1 MKLRMR
7 KRGPTN
13 AAPMFPAARTLTA
26 HAVAAFMIAGCIVL
40 SAVAL
45 PAHAADGQQNTA
57 VRSGRTWFI
66 DETGFHASAHAN
78 MSCAD
83 CHAEQADHEHP
94 RADKLNKSA
103 STAFDR
109 ETCMQCHGEVEDNLA
124 KGMHGGKPVMKTQ
137 DYNNC
142 VTCHNPHYVLAPE
155 ARAKGLRPVGDMSQ
169 SCGACH
175 KAQTGLP
182 KPAPDVAACLS
193 CHGLKTGKGMLP
205 DVVMPAGAGVS
216 ATRPQGGS
224 PAAPVAFNRGK
235 ESQGPAMCLSC
246 HGPESGSAAPAAAM
260 PRISA
265 EGMKSMTHGDMNC
278 LTCHKDAARYP
289 HNRQERVNC
298 LTCHTRHDEKKI
310 HDAHSN
316 VSCGACHLSGVTP
329 VLKDGKVDYVINSG
343 PLNVHSMTLASGTA
357 SCLRCHSDSPA
368 AAGAATGATAM
379 KVSGLG
385 GTTSGFAG
393 NGKVGAANA
402 ILPPKSVLCMGC
414 HAATFSVQD
423 TPGQIG
429 LGVFVLVFAGL
440 GLFWFSSANLGKG
453 APQKATTED
462 ATTGQSHCCPTAHP
476 HVNAENR
483 WVALCCDVFVQR
495 RLYRESPMR
504 WAVHALV
511 FFPFLFRFVW
521 GLLGLTGSLLS
532 PAQEWPWLLLD
543 KNWGAGAFLF
553 DLSGLA
559 LLLGLLMAAV
569 LWRREKNTVANAPR
583 HDWLALYLLLGIT
596 LTGFM
601 LEGMRIAL
609 TGMPEGSGYAF
620 AGHALALAFAP
631 LGQATLARIYGW
643 GWYVHAV
650 LTALTV
656 AYIPFSQLRHMFTA
670 PLFLLVQTIRGRHQ
684 A

>member
-1 MKLRMR
+1 
-7 KRGPTN
+7 
-13 AAPMFPAARTLTA
+13 
-26 HAVAAFMIAGCIVL
+26 
-40 SAVAL
+40 
-45 PAHAADGQQNTA
+45 
-57 VRSGRTWFI
+57 
-66 DETGFHASAHAN
+66 
-78 MSCAD
+78 
-83 CHAEQADHEHP
+83 
-94 RADKLNKSA
+94 
-103 STAFDR
+103 
-109 ETCMQCHGEVEDNLA
+109 
-124 KGMHGGKPVMKTQ
+124 MHGGKPVMKTQ

-235 ESQGPAMCLSC
+235 ESQGPVMCLSC

-476 HVNAENR
+476 HANAENR

-569 LWRREKNTVANAPR
+569 LWRREKNTVANAPH

>member
-235 ESQGPAMCLSC
+235 ESQGPVMCLSC

-483 WVALCCDVFVQR
+483 WVALCCDVFMQR

>member
-13 AAPMFPAARTLTA
+13 AAPMFPAARTLAA

-124 KGMHGGKPVMKTQ
+124 KGMHGGKPVIKTQ

-205 DVVMPAGAGVS
+205 DVVMPAGTGVS

-224 PAAPVAFNRGK
+224 PAAPVAFNKGK
-235 ESQGPAMCLSC
+235 ESQGPVMCLSC

-329 VLKDGKVDYVINSG
+329 VLKEGKVDYVINSG

-368 AAGAATGATAM
+368 AAGAAIGATAM

-453 APQKATTED
+453 APQKAMTED

-476 HVNAENR
+476 HANAENR

-511 FFPFLFRFVW
+511 FFPFLSRFVW

>member
-182 KPAPDVAACLS
+182 KPSPDVAACLS

-224 PAAPVAFNRGK
+224 PAAPVAFNKGK
-235 ESQGPAMCLSC
+235 ESQGPVMCLSC

-476 HVNAENR
+476 HANAENR

>member
-7 KRGPTN
+7 KCGTTS

-26 HAVAAFMIAGCIVL
+26 HAVAACMIAACFVL
-40 SAVAL
+40 LAAVL
-45 PAHAADGQQNTA
+45 PAHAAASQQNSA
-57 VRSGRTWFI
+57 PRPDRTWFI

-83 CHAEQADHEHP
+83 CHAEQADHQHP
-94 RADKLNKSA
+94 RADKLNKPA

-109 ETCMQCHGEVEDNLA
+109 ETCLQCHGDVEDNLA
-124 KGMHGGKPVMKTQ
+124 KGTHGGKPVMKTQ
-137 DYNNC
+137 DYNKC

-155 ARAKGLRPVGDMSQ
+155 ARAKGLCPVGDMSQ
-169 SCGACH
+169 SCGVCH
-175 KAQTGLP
+175 KAQTDLP

-205 DVVMPAGAGVS
+205 VGGTSDGLAAGVTVS
-216 ATRPQGGS
+216 AARPQGGS
-224 PAAPVAFNRGK
+224 TTASVAFNKGK
-235 ESQGPAMCLSC
+235 EPQGPVMCLSC
-246 HGPESGSAAPAAAM
+246 HGPESSSAALAAAM

-265 EGMKSMTHGDMNC
+265 EGMKSVTHGDMNC
-278 LTCHKDAARYP
+278 LTCHRDAARYP

-298 LTCHTRHDEKKI
+298 LTCHTKHDEKTI
-310 HDAHSN
+310 HDAHSS

-329 VLKDGKVDYVINSG
+329 VLKGGRVDYAVNPG

-357 SCLRCHSDSPA
+357 SCVRCHSAAPA
-368 AAGAATGATAM
+368 ATVAGSADL
-379 KVSGLG
+379 SG
-385 GTTSGFAG
+385 SIKGFAG

-429 LGVFVLVFAGL
+429 LGVFGLVLVGM
-440 GLFWFSSANLGKG
+440 GLFWFSCANLGKG
-453 APQKATTED
+453 SPQKPQAAD
-462 ATTGQSHCCPTAHP
+462 AATGQSHGCPAP
-476 HVNAENR
+476 HQHANTENR
-483 WVALCCDVFVQR
+483 WAALCCDVFLQR

-504 WAVHALV
+504 WAVHALI

-521 GLLGLTGSLLS
+521 GLLGLTGSILS

-543 KNWGAGAFLF
+543 KNWDLGAFLF

-559 LLLGLLMAAV
+559 LLLGLLLAAV
-569 LWRREKNTVANAPR
+569 LWRREKSAAANAPR

-596 LTGFM
+596 LTGFV

-609 TGMPEGSGYAF
+609 TGMPEGSSYAF
-620 AGHALALAFAP
+620 AGYILAQCFAP
-631 LGQATLARIYGW
+631 LGQAALAHIYGW
-643 GWYVHAV
+643 GWYAHAV

-670 PLFLLVQTIRGRHQ
+670 PLFLLVQIIRGRH
-684 A
+684 

>member
-7 KRGPTN
+7 KYGLTK

-26 HAVAAFMIAGCIVL
+26 HAVAACMMAACIVL
-40 SAVAL
+40 FAAAL
-45 PAHAADGQQNTA
+45 PAHAAEGRQTNAGKA
-57 VRSGRTWFI
+57 VRTWFI

-83 CHAEQADHEHP
+83 CHAEQADHPHP
-94 RADKLNKSA
+94 GTDRLNKPA
-103 STAFDR
+103 STAFNR
-109 ETCMQCHGEVEDNLA
+109 ETCLQCHGDVEDNLA
-124 KGMHGGKPVMKTQ
+124 KGSHGGKPVMKTQ

-169 SCGACH
+169 SCGVCH
-175 KAQTGLP
+175 KAQTDLP

-193 CHGLKTGKGMLP
+193 CHGLKTGKGIAAGSKAADGMS
-205 DVVMPAGAGVS
+205 AGAGVS
-216 ATRPQGGS
+216 AAKSQSGSTAAPATFNKGKEPQG
-224 PAAPVAFNRGK
+224 PV
-235 ESQGPAMCLSC
+235 MCLSC
-246 HGPESGSAAPAAAM
+246 HGPESSAAAPAAGM

-310 HDAHSN
+310 HDAHSS

-329 VLKDGKVDYVINSG
+329 VLKDSKVDYVINSG
-343 PLNVHSMTLASGTA
+343 PLNVHSMSLAGGTA
-357 SCLRCHSDSPA
+357 SCVRCHSAAPVTPVAGSADSV
-368 AAGAATGATAM
+368 G
-379 KVSGLG
+379 S
-385 GTTSGFAG
+385 SNGFAG

-402 ILPPKSVLCMGC
+402 ILPPKSLLCMGC
-414 HAATFSVQD
+414 HAATLSVQD

-429 LGVFVLVFAGL
+429 LGIFVLIFAGM
-440 GLFWFSSANLGKG
+440 GLFWFSCVNLGKG
-453 APQKATTED
+453 SPQKATAED
-462 ATTGQSHCCPTAHP
+462 AATSQSHGCPAP
-476 HVNAENR
+476 HQHANGENR
-483 WVALCCDVFVQR
+483 WAALCCDVFLQR
-495 RLYRESPMR
+495 RLYRESPLR
-504 WAVHALV
+504 WAVHALI

-532 PAQEWPWLLLD
+532 PAQEWPWLMLD
-543 KNWGAGAFLF
+543 KNWGLGAFLF

-559 LLLGLLMAAV
+559 LLLGLLLAAV
-569 LWRREKNTVANAPR
+569 LWRREKSAAANAPR

-596 LTGFM
+596 LTGFV

-609 TGMPEGSGYAF
+609 TGMPDGSGYAF
-620 AGHALALAFAP
+620 AGHALALGFAP

-670 PLFLLVQTIRGRHQ
+670 PLFLLVQTIRGRH
-684 A
+684 

>member
-235 ESQGPAMCLSC
+235 ESQGPVMCLSC

-476 HVNAENR
+476 HANAENR

-532 PAQEWPWLLLD
+532 PAQAWPWLLLD

-569 LWRREKNTVANAPR
+569 LWRREKNTVANAPH

>member
-7 KRGPTN
+7 KRGPIM

-26 HAVAAFMIAGCIVL
+26 HAVAACMIAACIVL
-40 SAVAL
+40 SAAAL
-45 PAHAADGQQNTA
+45 PAHAASDQQNTE
-57 VRSGRTWFI
+57 VRPGRTWFI

-83 CHAEQADHEHP
+83 CHAEQADHQHP
-94 RADKLNKSA
+94 RADKLNKPA

-109 ETCMQCHGEVEDNLA
+109 ETCLQCHGEVEDNLA
-124 KGMHGGKPVMKTQ
+124 KGTHGGKPVMKTQ

-155 ARAKGLRPVGDMSQ
+155 ARAKGLRPAGDMSQ
-169 SCGACH
+169 SCGVCH
-175 KAQTGLP
+175 KAQSDLP

-193 CHGLKTGKGMLP
+193 CHGLKTGKGIA
-205 DVVMPAGAGVS
+205 AGAGVS
-216 ATRPQGGS
+216 AAKPQGGS
-224 PAAPVAFNRGK
+224 QAAPVPFNKGK
-235 ESQGPAMCLSC
+235 EPQGPVMCLSC
-246 HGPESGSAAPAAAM
+246 HGPESSAAAPAGAM
-260 PRISA
+260 PRITA

-298 LTCHTRHDEKKI
+298 LTCHTRHDEKTI

-343 PLNVHSMTLASGTA
+343 PLNAHSMTLARA
-357 SCLRCHSDSPA
+357 RPPA
-368 AAGAATGATAM
+368 CAATALAPLSLVPLQARAVQRLVVPQTALRATAR
-379 KVSGLG
+379 LALP
-385 GTTSGFAG
+385 TL
-393 NGKVGAANA
+393 
-402 ILPPKSVLCMGC
+402 LPPKSVLCMGC

-429 LGVFVLVFAGL
+429 LGIFVLVFAGM
-440 GLFWFSSANLGKG
+440 GLFWLSCANLGKG
-453 APQKATTED
+453 SPQKPQTAD
-462 ATTGQSHCCPTAHP
+462 AATGQSHGCPTP
-476 HVNAENR
+476 HQHASAENR
-483 WVALCCDVFVQR
+483 WAALCCDVFLQR
-495 RLYRESPMR
+495 RLYRESPLR
-504 WAVHALV
+504 WAVHALI

-559 LLLGLLMAAV
+559 LLLGLLLAAV
-569 LWRREKNTVANAPR
+569 LWRREKSAAANAPR

-596 LTGFM
+596 LTGFV

-609 TGMPEGSGYAF
+609 TGMPEGSGCAF
-620 AGHALALAFAP
+620 AGHVLALGLAP

-643 GWYVHAV
+643 GWYAHAV

-670 PLFLLVQTIRGRHQ
+670 PLFLLVQTIRGRH
-684 A
+684 

>member
-1 MKLRMR
+1 
-7 KRGPTN
+7 
-13 AAPMFPAARTLTA
+13 
-26 HAVAAFMIAGCIVL
+26 
-40 SAVAL
+40 
-45 PAHAADGQQNTA
+45 
-57 VRSGRTWFI
+57 
-66 DETGFHASAHAN
+66 
-78 MSCAD
+78 
-83 CHAEQADHEHP
+83 
-94 RADKLNKSA
+94 
-103 STAFDR
+103 
-109 ETCMQCHGEVEDNLA
+109 
-124 KGMHGGKPVMKTQ
+124 
-137 DYNNC
+137 
-142 VTCHNPHYVLAPE
+142 
-155 ARAKGLRPVGDMSQ
+155 
-169 SCGACH
+169 
-175 KAQTGLP
+175 
-182 KPAPDVAACLS
+182 
-193 CHGLKTGKGMLP
+193 MLP

-235 ESQGPAMCLSC
+235 ESQGPVMCLSC

-476 HVNAENR
+476 HANAENR

-569 LWRREKNTVANAPR
+569 LWRREKNTVANAPH

>member
-7 KRGPTN
+7 KCGQTM
-13 AAPMFPAARTLTA
+13 ASPMFPAARNLTA
-26 HAVAAFMIAGCIVL
+26 HAVAACML
-40 SAVAL
+40 AVCTLLFAAAL
-45 PAHAADGQQNTA
+45 PAHAASDQQNAA
-57 VRSGRTWFI
+57 VRPCRTWFI

-94 RADKLNKSA
+94 RADKLNKPA
-103 STAFDR
+103 STAFNR
-109 ETCMQCHGEVEDNLA
+109 ETCLQCHGDVEDNLT

-169 SCGACH
+169 SCGVCH
-175 KAQTGLP
+175 KAQTDLP

-205 DVVMPAGAGVS
+205 VGGAAGVTAS
-216 ATRPQGGS
+216 AAKPQGGS
-224 PAAPVAFNRGK
+224 TATPVAFNKGK
-235 ESQGPAMCLSC
+235 EAQGPVMCLSC
-246 HGPESGSAAPAAAM
+246 HGPESGAVAPAGAM
-260 PRISA
+260 PRITA

-343 PLNVHSMTLASGTA
+343 PLSVHSMTLASGTA
-357 SCLRCHSDSPA
+357 SCVRCHS
-368 AAGAATGATAM
+368 AGPAATGATTSAGGA
-379 KVSGLG
+379 SG
-385 GTTSGFAG
+385 GFAG
-393 NGKVGAANA
+393 NGVVGAANT

-429 LGVFVLVFAGL
+429 LGIFVLVFAGM
-440 GLFWFSSANLGKG
+440 GLFWFSCANLGKG
-453 APQKATTED
+453 SPQKPQAAD
-462 ATTGQSHCCPTAHP
+462 AATGQSHGCPAP
-476 HVNAENR
+476 HQHANGENR
-483 WVALCCDVFVQR
+483 WAALCCDVFLQR
-495 RLYRESPMR
+495 RLYRESPLR
-504 WAVHALV
+504 WAVHALI

-559 LLLGLLMAAV
+559 LLLGLLLAAV
-569 LWRREKNTVANAPR
+569 LWRREKSAAANAPR
-583 HDWLALYLLLGIT
+583 HDWPALYLLLGIT
-596 LTGFM
+596 LTGFV

-609 TGMPEGSGYAF
+609 TGMPDGSSYAF
-620 AGHALALAFAP
+620 AGHVLALGLAP
-631 LGQATLARIYGW
+631 LGQATLARVYGW

-670 PLFLLVQTIRGRHQ
+670 PLFLLVQTIRGRH
-684 A
+684 

>member
-7 KRGPTN
+7 KRGQTK
-13 AAPMFPAARTLTA
+13 ASPMFPAARTLTA
-26 HAVAAFMIAGCIVL
+26 HAVAACMITACIVL
-40 SAVAL
+40 LAAAL
-45 PAHAADGQQNTA
+45 PAHAGNDQQNTA
-57 VRSGRTWFI
+57 VRPGRTWFI

-83 CHAEQADHEHP
+83 CHAEQADHQHP
-94 RADKLNKSA
+94 QADKLNKPA

-109 ETCMQCHGEVEDNLA
+109 ETCLQCHGEVEANLA
-124 KGMHGGKPVMKTQ
+124 KGTHGGKPIMKTQ

-169 SCGACH
+169 SCGVCH
-175 KAQTGLP
+175 KAQTDLP

-193 CHGLKTGKGMLP
+193 CHGLKTGKGI
-205 DVVMPAGAGVS
+205 AAGVS
-216 ATRPQGGS
+216 ASRSQGGS
-224 PAAPVAFNRGK
+224 TAAPVAFNKGK
-235 ESQGPAMCLSC
+235 EPQGPAMCLSC
-246 HGPESGSAAPAAAM
+246 HGPESSAAAPAAAM

-298 LTCHTRHDEKKI
+298 LTCHTRHDEKTI

-343 PLNVHSMTLASGTA
+343 PLNVHSMSLASGAA
-357 SCLRCHSDSPA
+357 SCVRCHSAAPVSTMSESADS
-368 AAGAATGATAM
+368 
-379 KVSGLG
+379 G
-385 GTTSGFAG
+385 GSTSGFAG

-423 TPGQIG
+423 TSSQIG

-440 GLFWFSSANLGKG
+440 GLFWLSSANLGKG
-453 APQKATTED
+453 SPQKPHAAD
-462 ATTGQSHCCPTAHP
+462 AATGQSHGCPAP
-476 HVNAENR
+476 HQHADAENR
-483 WVALCCDVFVQR
+483 WAALCCDVFLQR
-495 RLYRESPMR
+495 RLYRESPLR
-504 WAVHALV
+504 WTVHALI

-543 KNWGAGAFLF
+543 KNWGIGAFLF

-559 LLLGLLMAAV
+559 LLMGLLLAAV
-569 LWRREKNTVANAPR
+569 LWRREKSAAANAPR
-583 HDWLALYLLLGIT
+583 HDWPALYLLLGIT
-596 LTGFM
+596 LTGFV

-620 AGHALALAFAP
+620 AGHVLALGLAP

-670 PLFLLVQTIRGRHQ
+670 PLFLLVQTIRGRH
-684 A
+684 

>member
-7 KRGPTN
+7 KCGTTS
-13 AAPMFPAARTLTA
+13 AASMFPAARTLTA
-26 HAVAAFMIAGCIVL
+26 HTVAACMIAACTLLLAAVL
-40 SAVAL
+40 PV
-45 PAHAADGQQNTA
+45 HAANSQQAPA
-57 VRSGRTWFI
+57 VRPGKTWFI
-66 DETGFHASAHAN
+66 DETGFHASAHAS

-83 CHAEQADHEHP
+83 CHAEQADHAHP
-94 RADKLNKSA
+94 GADKLNKPA
-103 STAFDR
+103 STAFNRD
-109 ETCMQCHGEVEDNLA
+109 TCLQCHSEVEDNLA

-142 VTCHNPHYVLAPE
+142 VTCHNPHYVLAPA

-169 SCGACH
+169 SCGQCH
-175 KAQTGLP
+175 KLQKELP
-182 KPAPDVAACLS
+182 KPPPDVAACLS
-193 CHGLKTGKGMLP
+193 CHGLRTGKAMLP
-205 DVVMPAGAGVS
+205 AAGMTKGKE
-216 ATRPQGGS
+216 PQG
-224 PAAPVAFNRGK
+224 PV
-235 ESQGPAMCLSC
+235 MCLTC
-246 HGPESGSAAPAAAM
+246 HGPESGAATPAAAM
-260 PRISA
+260 PKISA
-265 EGMKSMTHGDMNC
+265 EAMKSMTHGDMNC

-298 LTCHTRHDEKKI
+298 LTCHTRHDEKII

-329 VLKDGKVDYVINSG
+329 VLGDGKVDFAINPG
-343 PLNVHSMTLASGTA
+343 LLNVHSMTLASGTA
-357 SCLRCHSDSPA
+357 SCMRCHSA
-368 AAGAATGATAM
+368 APNTTGSTAADG
-379 KVSGLG
+379 S
-385 GTTSGFAG
+385 TSGFAG
-393 NGKVGAANA
+393 NGKIGAANA

-423 TPGQIG
+423 TPGKIG

-440 GLFWFSSANLGKG
+440 GLFWFSCANLGQG
-453 APQKATTED
+453 SPQKPQPAAT
-462 ATTGQSHCCPTAHP
+462 ATGQSHSCPAP
-476 HVNAENR
+476 HHHADRENR
-483 WVALCCDVFVQR
+483 WAALCCDVFLQR
-495 RLYRESPMR
+495 RLYRESPLR
-504 WAVHALV
+504 WAVHALI

-532 PAQEWPWLLLD
+532 PTQEWPWLLLD

-559 LLLGLLMAAV
+559 LLLGLLLAAV
-569 LWRREKNTVANAPR
+569 LWRREKSAAANAPR

-596 LTGFM
+596 LTGFV

-609 TGMPEGSGYAF
+609 TGIPQGSGYAF
-620 AGHALALAFAP
+620 AGHALALGFA
-631 LGQATLARIYGW
+631 LVGQSTLAHVYGW
-643 GWYVHAV
+643 GWYAHAV

-670 PLFLLVQTIRGRHQ
+670 PLFLFVQTIRGRHQ

>member
-7 KRGPTN
+7 KRGPIM

-26 HAVAAFMIAGCIVL
+26 HAVAACMIAACIVL
-40 SAVAL
+40 SAAAL
-45 PAHAADGQQNTA
+45 PAHAASDQQNTE
-57 VRSGRTWFI
+57 VRQGRTWFI
-66 DETGFHASAHAN
+66 DESGFHASAHAN

-83 CHAEQADHEHP
+83 CHAEQADHQHP
-94 RADKLNKSA
+94 RADKLNKPA

-109 ETCMQCHGEVEDNLA
+109 ETCLQCHGEVEDNLA
-124 KGMHGGKPVMKTQ
+124 KGTHGGKPVMKTQ

-155 ARAKGLRPVGDMSQ
+155 ARAKGLRPAGDMSQ
-169 SCGACH
+169 SCGVCH
-175 KAQTGLP
+175 KAQTDLP

-193 CHGLKTGKGMLP
+193 CHGLKTGKGIA
-205 DVVMPAGAGVS
+205 AGAGVS
-216 ATRPQGGS
+216 AAKPQGGS
-224 PAAPVAFNRGK
+224 QAAPVPFNKGK
-235 ESQGPAMCLSC
+235 EPLGPVMCLSC
-246 HGPESGSAAPAAAM
+246 HGPESNAAAPAGAM

-298 LTCHTRHDEKKI
+298 LTCHTRHDEKTI

-357 SCLRCHSDSPA
+357 SCVRCHSAGPA
-368 AAGAATGATAM
+368 VTGTATG
-379 KVSGLG
+379 SG
-385 GTTSGFAG
+385 GTEAGGSTSGFAG

-429 LGVFVLVFAGL
+429 LGIFVLVFAGM
-440 GLFWFSSANLGKG
+440 GLFWLSCANLGKG
-453 APQKATTED
+453 SPQKPQAAD
-462 ATTGQSHCCPTAHP
+462 AATGQSHGCPTP
-476 HVNAENR
+476 HQHATAENR
-483 WVALCCDVFVQR
+483 WAALCCDAFLQR
-495 RLYRESPMR
+495 RLYRESPLR
-504 WAVHALV
+504 WAVHALI

-559 LLLGLLMAAV
+559 LLLGLLLAAV
-569 LWRREKNTVANAPR
+569 LWRREKSAAANAPR

-596 LTGFM
+596 LTGFV

-609 TGMPEGSGYAF
+609 TGMPEGSGCAF
-620 AGHALALAFAP
+620 AGHVLALGLAP

-643 GWYVHAV
+643 GWYAHAV

-670 PLFLLVQTIRGRHQ
+670 PLFLLVQTIRGRH
-684 A
+684 

>member
-7 KRGPTN
+7 KCGQTM
-13 AAPMFPAARTLTA
+13 ASPMFPAARNLTA
-26 HAVAAFMIAGCIVL
+26 HAVAACML
-40 SAVAL
+40 AVCTLLFAAAL
-45 PAHAADGQQNTA
+45 PAHAASDQQNTA
-57 VRSGRTWFI
+57 VRPGRTWFI

-94 RADKLNKSA
+94 RADKLNKPA
-103 STAFDR
+103 STAFNR
-109 ETCMQCHGEVEDNLA
+109 ETCLQCHGDVEDNLA

-169 SCGACH
+169 SCGVCH
-175 KAQTGLP
+175 KAQTDLP

-205 DVVMPAGAGVS
+205 LGGDAGVTAS
-216 ATRPQGGS
+216 AAKPQGGS
-224 PAAPVAFNRGK
+224 TATPVAFNKGK
-235 ESQGPAMCLSC
+235 EAQGPAMCLSC
-246 HGPESGSAAPAAAM
+246 HGPESGAVAPAGAM
-260 PRISA
+260 PRITA

-343 PLNVHSMTLASGTA
+343 PLSVHSMTLASGTA
-357 SCLRCHSDSPA
+357 SCVRCHS
-368 AAGAATGATAM
+368 AGPAATGT
-379 KVSGLG
+379 
-385 GTTSGFAG
+385 TTSAGGASGGFAG
-393 NGKVGAANA
+393 NGVVGAANT

-429 LGVFVLVFAGL
+429 LGIFVLVFAGM
-440 GLFWFSSANLGKG
+440 GLFWFSCANLGKG
-453 APQKATTED
+453 SPQEATVAD
-462 ATTGQSHCCPTAHP
+462 AATGQSHGCPAP
-476 HVNAENR
+476 HQHANGENR
-483 WVALCCDVFVQR
+483 WAALCCDVFLQR
-495 RLYRESPMR
+495 RLYRESPLR
-504 WAVHALV
+504 WAVHALI
-511 FFPFLFRFVW
+511 FFPFLFRFAW
-521 GLLGLTGSLLS
+521 GLLGLTGSLLT

-559 LLLGLLMAAV
+559 LLLGLLLAAV
-569 LWRREKNTVANAPR
+569 LWRREKSAAANAPR
-583 HDWLALYLLLGIT
+583 HDRLALYLLLGIT
-596 LTGFM
+596 LTGFV

-609 TGMPEGSGYAF
+609 TGMPEGSSYAF
-620 AGHALALAFAP
+620 AGHALALGLAH

-656 AYIPFSQLRHMFTA
+656 AYMPFSQLRHMFTA
-670 PLFLLVQTIRGRHQ
+670 PLFLLVQTIRGRH
-684 A
+684 